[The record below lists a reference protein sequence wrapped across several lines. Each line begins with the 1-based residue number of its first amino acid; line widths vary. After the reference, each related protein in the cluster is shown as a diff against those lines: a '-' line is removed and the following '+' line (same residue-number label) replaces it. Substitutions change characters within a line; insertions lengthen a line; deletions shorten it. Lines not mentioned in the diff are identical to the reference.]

1 MAGRLVLIRHGDT
14 GEANRGRYIGRTD
27 LPLSAE
33 GERQAADLARVV
45 GRWPEAPVLCSPLQ
59 RCRRTAE
66 IALGP
71 DRDLEID
78 TDLREVDFGLWEGL
92 SFAEI
97 AKGYPAAVESWATL
111 SDDFRFPGGEALA
124 AFGNRVA
131 AAARRIAAD
140 PAETILAVTHGGV
153 IRLLLCHFLGIEVRC
168 YLLFDVGIASLSEIR
183 IEAGHGVLTLLN
195 SRCHLAGWGKGADVT
210 GETTLREKRPEEKSG
225 G

>member
-14 GEANRGRYIGRTD
+14 GEAHRNRYIGRTD

-33 GERQAADLARVV
+33 GERQAAALARVV
-45 GRWPEAPVLCSPLQ
+45 CRWPEALALCSPLQ

-71 DRDLEID
+71 DRNLEID
-78 TDLREVDFGLWEGL
+78 ADLREVDFGLWDGL

-97 AKGYPAAVESWATL
+97 VKGYPAAVERWAALT
-111 SDDFRFPGGEALA
+111 DDFRFPGGEALA
-124 AFGNRVA
+124 AFVNRVA
-131 AAARRIAAD
+131 AAARRIAAA

-153 IRLLLCHFLGIEVRC
+153 IRLLICHFLGIEVKQ
-168 YLLFDVGIASLSEIR
+168 YLLFEVGMASLSEIR

-195 SRCHLAGWGKGADVT
+195 SRCHLAEWRQGADGT
-210 GETTLREKRPEEKSG
+210 AETAQGEKRPEEKSEG
-225 G
+225 